1 MRRKKNSE
9 IENDEELSSDS
20 LTKRRLVVR
29 ISAETGLR
37 QEDVFTV
44 LQSTLDY
51 IAEALREQKHVEFRD
66 FGVFEV
72 IHRRPRIGRNPN
84 NPTHV
89 VKIAGRSVVKF
100 KAGRKLRQDVLK
112 LAPKA

>member
-1 MRRKKNSE
+1 MRHDK
-9 IENDEELSSDS
+9 IENDEELNSDS
-20 LTKRRLVVR
+20 LTKRKLVVR

-44 LQSTLDY
+44 IQSTLDY
-51 IAEALREQKHVEFRD
+51 IADALREQKHVEFRD
-66 FGVFEV
+66 FGVFE
-72 IHRRPRIGRNPN
+72 IARRRPRIGRNPN

-89 VKIAGRSVVKF
+89 VKIPGRSVVKF
-100 KAGRKLRQDVLK
+100 KPGRKLRNDILK